1 MHNNTFIDDIPV
13 ALLAVA
19 GVQHI
24 TGLLNP
30 ILMSIFYLSSIVWLV
45 VQIKSKLKKDK
56 EESE

>member
-1 MHNNTFIDDIPV
+1 MQNNLVDDIPV